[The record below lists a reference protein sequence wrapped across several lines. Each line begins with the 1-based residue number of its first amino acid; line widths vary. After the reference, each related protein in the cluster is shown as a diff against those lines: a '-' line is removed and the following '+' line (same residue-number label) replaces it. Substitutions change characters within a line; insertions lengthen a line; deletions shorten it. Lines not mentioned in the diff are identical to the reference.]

1 MAEFKRLNER
11 VFASPQI
18 SVEDVAQAAAEG
30 VTLIINNRPDG
41 EAPGQPSGAEIE
53 DAARQNG
60 IAYKSIPVGSAGFSL
75 PQVDEMQSAL
85 KSTQGRTLAFCRSGT
100 RSTMLWALA
109 QAKEGRDLDEIAS
122 EAREAGYDTSAV
134 RPTMEMLKQQSTG

>member
-11 VFASPQI
+11 MLASPQI

-60 IAYKSIPVGSAGFSL
+60 IAYKSIPVSSAGFSL

-85 KSTQGRTLAFCRSGT
+85 KSTHGQTLAFCRSGT

-109 QAKEGRDLDEIAS
+109 QAKEGRNLDEVAK
-122 EAREAGYDTSAV
+122 EARAAGYDTSVV
-134 RPTMEMLKQQSTG
+134 RPTMELLKQQSAG